1 MLDDEKDAKIDEII
15 ENNLKDQKDSKDNN
29 SLDNLPEIWAHIHNT

>member
-1 MLDDEKDAKIDEII
+1 MGMLDDEKDAKIDEII

-29 SLDNLPEIWAHIHNT
+29 SLDNLPEI

>member
-1 MLDDEKDAKIDEII
+1 MGMLDDDKDAKIDEII

-29 SLDNLPEIWAHIHNT
+29 SLDNLPEI

>member
-15 ENNLKDQKDSKDNN
+15 ENNLKDQKDNKDNN
-29 SLDNLPEIWAHIHNT
+29 SLDNLPEI

>member
-29 SLDNLPEIWAHIHNT
+29 SLDNLPEI

>member
-1 MLDDEKDAKIDEII
+1 MGLLDDEKDAKIDEII

-29 SLDNLPEIWAHIHNT
+29 SLDNLPEI